1 MLIDPMHYISLKQ
14 VVTVGLQKLNI
25 SLDRLNITMP
35 YQPPLIRLI
44 NYSSQ
49 GCNQWVKLLKRL
61 DFSNRNLQSRERKW
75 EVELG
80 TMQGNEFWE
89 KT

>member
-49 GCNQWVKLLKRL
+49 GCNRWVKLLKRL